1 METINAGEIA
11 EAWALACCETL
22 EKHDLEGHMNL
33 ISRKVQVF
41 GLADHDVVDYNFW
54 LKQVQEQFASGFV
67 TSLSYYLNSVKA
79 ESDSLIK
86 FTAMEYLTDNT
97 GEKHENPLL
106 VVLAKEEDGVW
117 RAVEEKILDKEEA
130 QTAGLI
136 NLH

>member
-1 METINAGEIA
+1 MNAGEIA

-22 EKHDLEGHMNL
+22 ERHDLYGHMNL
-33 ISRKVQVF
+33 KSRQVQVF
-41 GLADHDVVDYNFW
+41 GLADLDVVNYNFW
-54 LKQVQEQFASGFV
+54 LKQVQEQFAAGTV

-86 FTAMEYLTDNT
+86 FTAMEYLTDNA

-117 RAVEEKILDKEEA
+117 RAIEEKILDKEEA
-130 QTAGLI
+130 QAAGLI
-136 NLH
+136 NMH

>member
-1 METINAGEIA
+1 MNAGEIA

-22 EKHDLEGHMNL
+22 ERHDLDGHMNL
-33 ISRKVQVF
+33 ISRQVQVF
-41 GLADHDVVDYNFW
+41 GLADLDVVDYNFW
-54 LKQVQEQFASGFV
+54 LKQMQEQFAGGVV

-86 FTAMEYLTDNT
+86 FTAMEYLTDNA

-117 RAVEEKILDKEEA
+117 RAIEEKILDKEEA
-130 QTAGLI
+130 QAAGLI
-136 NLH
+136 KLQ

>member
-1 METINAGEIA
+1 MNAGEIA

-22 EKHDLEGHMNL
+22 ERRDLDGHMNL
-33 ISRKVQVF
+33 ISRQVQVF

-54 LKQVQEQFASGFV
+54 LKQLQEQFAGGVV

-86 FTAMEYLTDNT
+86 FTAMESLTDNA

-117 RAVEEKILDKEEA
+117 RVIEEKILDKEEA
-130 QTAGLI
+130 QAAGLI
-136 NLH
+136 KLQ